1 MPPGHGPG
9 RAAGSW
15 PGLRRWAERSGI
27 DRFELLTHCSFY
39 VTGLGFSGGAVPT
52 VTGGIAAPAA
62 VAAVVLLLVAH
73 GVLGGLSASRALHWA
88 MGRRAR
94 PTAVMTATVVTA
106 AAVLVLVL
114 HGESG
119 VPVES
124 RAAGFVVAVGSVV
137 IPVAALTVR
146 ALSPLRIAGL
156 VAVATLVVAAAS
168 LAAGLPAVV
177 VIVNAVSAWWIAS
190 AMVLFGRI
198 SGWMTGIMWE
208 LLDARDTRARLAV
221 AEERLRFARD
231 LHDVMGRNLSVLAL
245 QSELAA
251 RLTRRGATDA
261 AADQMEAVQ
270 RIARDAQSEI
280 RAVVRGYREADLAAE
295 LSGARSMLESAGI
308 DCAIDTA
315 GADGDGAAAS
325 LAPSV
330 QTALGWVVRE
340 ATTNVLRHADAA
352 GCEIRL
358 RVASEEAVLTVA
370 NNGVRAP
377 GDGTGPASGA
387 GAEAGAGAGGSG
399 LAGLRERLTAL
410 GGTLTTRAQDAT
422 FVLTASVPRQE
433 ER

>member
-1 MPPGHGPG
+1 MPDRTPGAGPAG
-9 RAAGSW
+9 RAAGS
-15 PGLRRWAERSGI
+15 GLGLHWWAERPGI
-27 DRFELLTHCSFY
+27 DRFELLTHCGFY
-39 VTGLGFSGGAVPT
+39 VFSLGFAGGAVPT
-52 VTGGIAAPAA
+52 ATSGIGAPAA

-73 GVLGGLSASRALHWA
+73 GVLGGLSSSRALHWA

-94 PTAVMTATVVTA
+94 PTVLVAATVVTA
-106 AAVLVLVL
+106 AAVLALVL
-114 HGESG
+114 HGESV

-137 IPVAALTVR
+137 TPVAVLTVR
-146 ALSPLRIAGL
+146 ALPLLRIAGL
-156 VAVATLVVAAAS
+156 VAVATLVVTAAS

-177 VIVNAVSAWWIAS
+177 VIVNAVSAVWIGW

-198 SGWMTGIMWE
+198 SGWMTQIMWE

-231 LHDVMGRNLSVLAL
+231 LHDVMGRNLSVMAL

-251 RLTRRGATDA
+251 RLTRRGATDEA
-261 AADQMEAVQ
+261 AGQMEAVQ

-295 LSGARSMLESAGI
+295 LAGARSMLESAGI

-315 GADGDGAAAS
+315 EAAGADGDGSAAS

-358 RVASEEAVLTVA
+358 RVAAQEAVLTVA
-370 NNGVRAP
+370 NNGVRGP
-377 GDGTGPASGA
+377 GDGIGPSPAP
-387 GAEAGAGAGGSG
+387 GGSG

-410 GGTLTTRAQDAT
+410 GGTLTTRAQDGT